1 MAKRGPQLPGEERA
15 ADNPRGRN
23 TRQRPTTP
31 IGEWLREEC
40 QVRGIPWAEASRLA
54 GVDKSTVSLIMR
66 GQRPGLETC
75 RALAQAFQV
84 PTEHVLRL
92 VGHLEATNT
101 EVILSPAVREIAV
114 ALQALAP
121 AVREPLI
128 AAWRQTLDAVA
139 AASTPEESA

>member
-1 MAKRGPQLPGEERA
+1 M
-15 ADNPRGRN
+15 
-23 TRQRPTTP
+23 QRPTTP

-40 QVRGIPWAEASRLA
+40 QVRGITWAEASRRA

-92 VGHLEATNT
+92 AGHLESTNT

-128 AAWRQTLDAVA
+128 AAWRQTLAAVA
-139 AASTPEESA
+139 AASAPDACA

>member
-1 MAKRGPQLPGEERA
+1 M
-15 ADNPRGRN
+15 
-23 TRQRPTTP
+23 
-31 IGEWLREEC
+31 
-40 QVRGIPWAEASRLA
+40 RGIAWAEASRRA

-66 GQRPGLETC
+66 GQRPGLATC

-92 VGHLEATNT
+92 VGHLETPNS
-101 EVILSPAVREIAV
+101 EVILSPGVREIAE

-121 AVREPLI
+121 AVRAPLI

-139 AASTPEESA
+139 AASAPEESA

>member
-1 MAKRGPQLPGEERA
+1 MTGRGSQLPGEKRA
-15 ADNPRGRN
+15 TGRPRGRN
-23 TRQRPTTP
+23 TRQQPTTP

-40 QVRGIPWAEASRLA
+40 QLRGISWAEASRRA

-66 GQRPGLETC
+66 GQRPGLATC
-75 RALAQAFQV
+75 RALAQAFQA

-92 VGHLEATNT
+92 AGHLEATNT

-114 ALQALAP
+114 ALQVLAP
-121 AVREPLI
+121 AVRAPLI

-139 AASTPEESA
+139 AASTPGACA